1 MKLYHGSNVEVD
13 IIDLNRGRR
22 GKDFGKGFY
31 TNPNYKQAVEFCSNV
46 IRREGCGVPTVT
58 AFEFD
63 ESALELLNVKRFEG
77 YSKEWAEFI
86 LMNRSNNSDMS
97 VHQFDIVIGPIAD
110 DGVGTQIR
118 RLMRGFITFDVFLE
132 EIKHSKVTYQ
142 YFFGTEK
149 ALTYLK
155 KL

>member
-1 MKLYHGSNVEVD
+1 M
-13 IIDLNRGRR
+13 
-22 GKDFGKGFY
+22 
-31 TNPNYKQAVEFCSNV
+31 
-46 IRREGCGVPTVT
+46 PTVT
-58 AFEFD
+58 IFEFD
-63 ESALELLNVKRFEG
+63 EAALELLNVKRFEG

-97 VHQFDIVIGPIAD
+97 THQFDFVIGPIAD

>member
-31 TNPNYKQAVEFCSNV
+31 ANPDYKQAVEFCSNV

-58 AFEFD
+58 TFEFD
-63 ESALELLNVKRFEG
+63 ESALECLNVKRFEG

-97 VHQFDIVIGPIAD
+97 AHQFDIVIGPIAD

-118 RLMRGFITFDVFLE
+118 RLMRGFITFDAFLE
-132 EIKHSKVTYQ
+132 ELKYSKVSIQ
-142 YFFGTEK
+142 YFFGTEG
-149 ALTYLK
+149 ALKYLK
-155 KL
+155 KI